1 MLFQG
6 LCNRAWADCLSD
18 CARNARSAAFAT
30 PLKDRISTTSIRK
43 PTANVL
49 TSMRSRENAAAMNL
63 PFQAGRSPV
72 WRRDERALTRRHY
85 TSLDPSQREGD
96 AEAYT
101 DCAVATFPNPTRPRG
116 GDAREAIGRIP
127 VRLGDHDHGR
137 LHSFLRERRGDDTRQ
152 RMVWQSAAR
161 SGATRGARALC
172 GLCDRPRGTG
182 HDGTGGS

>member
-1 MLFQG
+1 
-6 LCNRAWADCLSD
+6 
-18 CARNARSAAFAT
+18 
-30 PLKDRISTTSIRK
+30 
-43 PTANVL
+43 VL